1 MGDKRGISGRQMGY
15 LGGSSLGAGMF
26 VLSKRISAAAAT
38 QTIVE
43 NMPFKVR
50 VLDCFAVGRATSAGA
65 TVQVARNTTA
75 ISSTMAVASSGTLSR
90 ATTMDIAQDIAQ
102 YEVNKGEDLK
112 ILVANTPSA
121 DVYVVCARV

>member
-15 LGGSSLGAGMF
+15 LGGSSLGAGVF
-26 VLSKRISAAAAT
+26 IQVKRVSAATAT
-38 QTIVE
+38 QTIVK

-50 VLDCFAVGRATSAGA
+50 VLDCWAVGRATSAGA
-65 TVQVARNTTA
+65 TVQLARNTTA
-75 ISSTMAVASSGTLSR
+75 ISSTMAVASSGTLSH
-90 ATTMDIAQDIAQ
+90 ATTMDIAQ

-121 DVYVVCARV
+121 DVYVLLARV

>member
-1 MGDKRGISGRQMGY
+1 MGDKRGISGRHMGH

-90 ATTMDIAQDIAQ
+90 ATTMDIAQ